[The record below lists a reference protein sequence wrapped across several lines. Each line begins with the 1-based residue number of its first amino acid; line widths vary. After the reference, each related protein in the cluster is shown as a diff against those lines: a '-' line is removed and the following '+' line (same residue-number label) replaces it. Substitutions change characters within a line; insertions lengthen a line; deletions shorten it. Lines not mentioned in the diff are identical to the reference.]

1 MTPTSSSAPSIIR
14 PLVEITTSGLT
25 HSWGSERT
33 CGRQN
38 GSPLCSMTY
47 YNQLFR
53 PIFNFFMWIAPWKDL
68 LEHEDN
74 GDDNDDKMKCRK
86 NGQRQYNL
94 DLNFAEFDFDWDKEV
109 VTVNMLGRNIHDEPL
124 LRHRFRFDELSGNG
138 GGGLTTVKSLVPS
151 SDFDLTEEELV
162 SNSIIN
168 STGSFE
174 NDEWI
179 CVSYKGRA
187 SPIHHDFAMAAT
199 VTFAFLFAI
208 WPILLILALTCA
220 SCMLYKRR
228 RRKTRSENDAVML
241 MSSSSS

>member
-1 MTPTSSSAPSIIR
+1 MTPTSSSSSSAPSMIR
-14 PLVEITTSGLT
+14 PIVEITTSGLT
-25 HSWGSERT
+25 HSWGSGRT

-38 GSPLCSMTY
+38 ASPLCSLTY

-74 GDDNDDKMKCRK
+74 GDGNDTMKCRK
-86 NGQRQYNL
+86 NGQRQDSL

-124 LRHRFRFDELSGNG
+124 LRHRFRFDELSGQG
-138 GGGLTTVKSLVPS
+138 EKGSSLVSS

-168 STGSFE
+168 ATTTGSLYFA
-174 NDEWI
+174 NDDKWI

-187 SPIHHDFAMAAT
+187 SPIHHDFAMATT
-199 VTFAFLFAI
+199 VIFAFMFAI
-208 WPILLILALTCA
+208 WPILLILALTCTT
-220 SCMLYKRR
+220 CMLYKRTR
-228 RRKTRSENDAVML
+228 RLRRKRKEEPTQA
-241 MSSSSS
+241 